1 MKQEYL
7 VFCIGI
13 TAKYKDRSAGY
24 HIAYLV
30 NFQEYL

>member
-7 VFCIGI
+7 VVCIGI
-13 TAKYKDRSAGY
+13 TKKYKGRSACN